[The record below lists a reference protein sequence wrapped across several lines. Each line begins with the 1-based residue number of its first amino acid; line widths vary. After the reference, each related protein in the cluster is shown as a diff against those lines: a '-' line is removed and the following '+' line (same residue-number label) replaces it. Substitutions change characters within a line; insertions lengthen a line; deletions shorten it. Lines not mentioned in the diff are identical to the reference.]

1 MLDLLFNFVHINN
14 IIMVDYEN
22 LIFDLLDSEPS
33 IFGCA
38 LIDSSGKILFQTE
51 NWDISQDLDQLK
63 SVIAESQKPD
73 GKNPGTISIM
83 KLSYMIIEFIPERII
98 ATNVMK
104 KGHIIIAPSKK
115 ATLVTFIDPTKGPR
129 DVLFVI
135 QNFARKL

>member
-33 IFGCA
+33 IFGGA
-38 LIDSSGKILFQTE
+38 LIDKSGKLLFQTE

-73 GKNPGTISIM
+73 GKNPGTISLM
-83 KLSYMIIEFIPERII
+83 KLSYMVIEFIPERII

>member
-1 MLDLLFNFVHINN
+1 MLDLLFNFVHINKY
-14 IIMVDYEN
+14 IMDYEN

-33 IFGCA
+33 IFGGA
-38 LIDSSGKILFQTE
+38 LIDSGGNLIFQTE
-51 NWDISQDLDQLK
+51 NWDLSQDLDQINSAIK
-63 SVIAESQKPD
+63 ESQKPD
-73 GKNPGTISIM
+73 GKNPGSISIM
-83 KLSYMIIEFIPERII
+83 KLTYMVIEFIPERII

>member
-1 MLDLLFNFVHINN
+1 MA
-14 IIMVDYEN
+14 DYEN
-22 LIFDLLDSEPS
+22 LIFDLLDSEPA
-33 IFGCA
+33 IYGGA
-38 LIDSSGKILFQTE
+38 LIDSSGKLLFQTE

-63 SVIAESQKPD
+63 SVIAESQKSD
-73 GKNPGTISIM
+73 GKNPVTISIM
-83 KLSYMIIEFIPERII
+83 KLSYMVIEFIPERII

-115 ATLVTFIDPTKGPR
+115 ATLVTFIDPNKGPR

>member
-1 MLDLLFNFVHINN
+1 MFDLLFNFVHINN
-14 IIMVDYEN
+14 IIMDYEK
-22 LIFDLLDSEPS
+22 IVFDLLDSEPS
-33 IFGCA
+33 IFGGA
-38 LIDSSGKILFQTE
+38 IIDSSGKLIFQTE

-63 SVIAESQKPD
+63 SIIAESQKPD

-83 KLSYMIIEFIPERII
+83 KVSYMVIEFIPERII
-98 ATNVMK
+98 ATNVTK

-115 ATLVTFIDPTKGPR
+115 ATLITFVDPNIGPR